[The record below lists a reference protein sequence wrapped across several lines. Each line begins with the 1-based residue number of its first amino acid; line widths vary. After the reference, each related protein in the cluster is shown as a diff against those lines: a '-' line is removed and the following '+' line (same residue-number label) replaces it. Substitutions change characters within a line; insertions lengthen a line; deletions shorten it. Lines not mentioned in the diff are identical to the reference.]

1 MTGQKRDPK
10 THKNQQTMIN
20 VYERSQ
26 VIKVS
31 PLA

>member
-1 MTGQKRDPK
+1 MLGQSRDPK
-10 THKNQQTMIN
+10 THKNQQTMLD

-26 VIKVS
+26 AIKVS